1 MVVRAEPMT
10 IAPVNTRMP
19 RHRMLLCAQLIA
31 AMVIATAVQLP
42 ARADATSSVAPPS
55 PDDFATTPADRNE
68 RSTPRVSVLPA
79 SPAIAHGREHSG
91 ERISLGLAKAVLL
104 RLGYP
109 VGRLD
114 NRTTAKF
121 KAALFR
127 YQRAH
132 GIPSSGT
139 LNEATLQSLGITP
152 K

>member
-1 MVVRAEPMT
+1 MRLARFMT
-10 IAPVNTRMP
+10 IAPFKPRMP
-19 RHRMLLCAQLIA
+19 RRLRLRCGRLIA
-31 AMVIATAVQLP
+31 VAAIITAIQHP
-42 ARADATSSVAPPS
+42 ARSEAPISIAPVL
-55 PDDFATTPADRNE
+55 PEDTATTLGHRNE
-68 RSTPRVSVLPA
+68 RSTPRASVLPG
-79 SPAIAHGREHSG
+79 SPAIAPGREHA
-91 ERISLGLAKAVLL
+91 EDRISVSLAKAVLL

-114 NRTTAKF
+114 DRITAKF

-139 LNEATLQSLGITP
+139 LDEPTLRSLGIAA

>member
-1 MVVRAEPMT
+1 MRLARSMT
-10 IAPVNTRMP
+10 IAPLKPRMPTRM
-19 RHRMLLCAQLIA
+19 RLHCGRLIA
-31 AMVIATAVQLP
+31 AVAVVTAMQHPAHAEAPTSLAPVLP
-42 ARADATSSVAPPS
+42 EDT
-55 PDDFATTPADRNE
+55 ATTLSHRNE
-68 RSTPRVSVLPA
+68 RSTPRASVLPA
-79 SPAIAHGREHSG
+79 SPAIAPRHEDS
-91 ERISLGLAKAVLL
+91 EDRISVGLAKAVLL

-114 NRTTAKF
+114 DRITAKF

-139 LNEATLQSLGITP
+139 LDDATLRSLGFAA